1 MQTSFALEN
10 SSYCLEKKRKK
21 NGNNNLQFI
30 RLKTKTNWKG
40 TSKLFGAFLWLTIEY
55 YLEKVTIGCW
65 Q

>member
-30 RLKTKTNWKG
+30 RLKTKTN
-40 TSKLFGAFLWLTIEY
+40 
-55 YLEKVTIGCW
+55 
-65 Q
+65 